1 MKLFLVDAVSSFR
14 NSYVIRCENEEHA
27 ADTVV
32 MEEAEEF
39 SQEWLGETISRVRE
53 IAEDDYLV
61 LFDKDNE
68 YLKDWNIGLK
78 KKFIHT
84 VDYSK
89 LEHSPVD
96 DNPKSFDPM
105 KSGKV
110 EI

>member
-1 MKLFLVDAVSSFR
+1 MKLYLVDAVSFFR

-27 ADTVV
+27 SDTVV

-53 IAEDDYLV
+53 ITEDDYLV
-61 LFDKDNE
+61 LFDKDND
-68 YLKDWNIGLK
+68 YLKNWNNEQK
-78 KKFIHT
+78 KQFIHT

-89 LEHSPVD
+89 KENNPTD
-96 DNPKSFDPM
+96 DVSKPFNPIGDRKA
-105 KSGKV
+105 